1 MRHPD
6 KIKIFGRKRWIIPIF
21 LENRTGGQADPDGS
35 RGAVSPCLF
44 LDNRT
49 VGQVDPDGSR
59 GAASSCLSPGKGIAR
74 SRGGWDKTRLLGGGA
89 VGLPTFRG
97 MIQRRTGGG
106 SLPASAKFLR
116 VRCP

>member
-35 RGAVSPCLF
+35 RGAVSPF

-49 VGQVDPDGSR
+49 VGQEDPDGSR

-74 SRGGWDKTRLLGGGA
+74 SRGDETR
-89 VGLPTFRG
+89 RG
-97 MIQRRTGGG
+97 YSAAEPSVFQHSEGNQRRIGGG

-116 VRCP
+116 ARCP